1 MGVKKC
7 LPEREIRVPAA
18 GNVSICCRCYGT
30 GERVVVLLH
39 GNGEDYRCFDRQLD
53 LFAQSY
59 RVLAIDSR
67 GHGSSGMGE
76 PFSLRAM
83 ADDVKTVLD
92 ALGIPKASLI
102 GFSDGGN
109 VALYFALRY
118 PSRLEKLVVAGAN
131 LSLEGLTKRERRRDK
146 VVWGILRF
154 GGRFSSGMRKKALV
168 YGLMVTEPDIDPWE
182 LETIE
187 APTLVLAGER
197 DMIREQHTK
206 LIAKSIPGA
215 RLRIIPSSDHF
226 IFRNQPGWV
235 NTIIL
240 KFLSVSQDQQ

>member
-1 MGVKKC
+1 MGMKKC
-7 LPEREIRVPAA
+7 PPEREVRVPAA

-30 GERVVVLLH
+30 GPRVLVLLH
-39 GNGEDYRCFDRQLD
+39 GNGEDYRCFDRQLE
-53 LFAQSY
+53 LFSQSY

-76 PFSLRAM
+76 PFSLRTM

-92 ALGIPKASLI
+92 ALGIQKASLI

-131 LSLEGLTKRERRRDK
+131 LSPEGLTKKARRLDK
-146 VVWGILRF
+146 VVWSFLRF
-154 GGRFSSGMRKKALV
+154 GGRLSPGMLKKARV

-187 APTLVLAGER
+187 APTLVLAGEH
-197 DMIREQHTK
+197 DMIREQHTE
-206 LIAKSIPGA
+206 LIARSIPGA
-215 RLRIIPSSDHF
+215 RLRIIPSCDHF

-240 KFLSVSQDQQ
+240 KFLSASQDGK